1 MPKLSAGNCAKTL
14 ESAVEYEIRLGMGVG
29 TGVGVG
35 VGVGVGGL
43 GVGVGGGGG
52 ACVGVG
58 VQVNEQVKE
67 TVKLSTI
74 SRLIVLLVSVQSPVF
89 DPCIVQLTKWQHP
102 PSIAWSTTTW
112 ASS

>member
-1 MPKLSAGNCAKTL
+1 MVAPAEAFHWYVTEVPPVLLPFAGDK
-14 ESAVEYEIRLGMGVG
+14 RVG
-29 TGVGVG
+29 AAGIAGEGVGVG
-35 VGVGVGGL
+35 ACVGV
-43 GVGVGGGGG
+43 GGG

-58 VQVNEQVKE
+58 LQVNEQVKE
-67 TVKLSTI
+67 TVKLSAI

-89 DPCIVQLTKWQHP
+89 EPCIVQLTKRQHP